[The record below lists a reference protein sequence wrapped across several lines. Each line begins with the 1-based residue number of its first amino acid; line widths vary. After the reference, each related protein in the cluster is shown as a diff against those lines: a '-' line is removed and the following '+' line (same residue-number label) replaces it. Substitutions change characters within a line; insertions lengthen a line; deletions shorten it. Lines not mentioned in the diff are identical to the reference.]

1 MGERTAAGAAR
12 AATRREHI
20 EANEQKQRRKV
31 EEHTAD
37 GAEHGGDGTRRRARG
52 DRERDVALAQLLNEL
67 RVAAREELHRVVLAL
82 LIKSDGTLAILGEDD
97 LGHLVRT
104 GLVEQRAVR
113 PRLRRERAL
122 ARGQGCRER
131 RSDSRRLS
139 HLLGAHGQ
147 HGAAG
152 ARRDDVVGDGG
163 IQRVRTGGG
172 R

>member
-1 MGERTAAGAAR
+1 MKVRVRRERTTAGAAR
-12 AATRREHI
+12 AAARCEHV
-20 EANEQKQRRKV
+20 EADEQKQRRKV

-52 DRERDVALAQLLNEL
+52 DRERDVALAQLLDEL

-122 ARGQGCRER
+122 ARSQGCRKR
-131 RSDSRRLS
+131 RCHRR
-139 HLLGAHGQ
+139 
-147 HGAAG
+147 
-152 ARRDDVVGDGG
+152 
-163 IQRVRTGGG
+163 
-172 R
+172 